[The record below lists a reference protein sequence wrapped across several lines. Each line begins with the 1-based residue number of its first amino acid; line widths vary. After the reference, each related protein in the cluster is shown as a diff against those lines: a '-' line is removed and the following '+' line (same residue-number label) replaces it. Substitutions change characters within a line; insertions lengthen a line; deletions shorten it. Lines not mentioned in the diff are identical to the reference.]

1 MRSMFGRGKFGYA
14 AIGPDQEDAEFL
26 EAELEKRLG

>member
-1 MRSMFGRGKFGYA
+1 MFGRGKFGYA